1 MDLRF
6 IVVINMG
13 RGRGCKRKRCTSGGG
28 DFVCIVHGGGACS
41 DKDFVTLNTVKGGPQ
56 ARLESLIE
64 IRDRRLEM
72 PIDSPYRMT
81 EVCNQIPSTLVG
93 IDTSRTGYHKSCYKL
108 FIMNLDRLKN
118 PQIATPKTP
127 PTRHSPR
134 KQRSLTPVLLS
145 PETRLFPAT
154 CIFCEAR
161 QKRVG
166 KSKENCKD
174 FTSFKNKEPAWKAIE
189 KQAEDLGMR
198 KLHRLVFNEDLF
210 ARGAQHHPSCWNEFK
225 LKHANFYIARAK
237 SDELTDSEEWT

>member
-13 RGRGCKRKRCTSGGG
+13 RGRGFKRKRCTSGGG

-81 EVCNQIPSTLVG
+81 EVCNQIPNTLVG

-161 QKRVG
+161 QKR
-166 KSKENCKD
+166 
-174 FTSFKNKEPAWKAIE
+174 
-189 KQAEDLGMR
+189 R
-198 KLHRLVFNEDLF
+198 K
-210 ARGAQHHPSCWNEFK
+210 
-225 LKHANFYIARAK
+225 I
-237 SDELTDSEEWT
+237 